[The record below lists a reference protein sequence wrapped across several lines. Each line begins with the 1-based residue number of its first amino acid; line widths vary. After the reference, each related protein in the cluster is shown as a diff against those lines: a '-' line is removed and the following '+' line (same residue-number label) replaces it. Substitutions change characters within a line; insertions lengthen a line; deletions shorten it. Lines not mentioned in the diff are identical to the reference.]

1 MTFSQGLVSL
11 LEISAIIGLIWC
23 IFHEDTLVAF
33 EEKLFA
39 RFRRKRLHIVKESH
53 TNNRSVNY
61 NI

>member
-1 MTFSQGLVSL
+1 MTFANLLITL
-11 LEISAIIGLIWC
+11 LEISAFIGLVWC

-39 RFRRKRLHIVKESH
+39 SIRRKRLRVTKQSRQHS
-53 TNNRSVNY
+53 Y